1 MHLNGIRYSTPPSIS
16 SQQKN
21 ESMEA
26 DIPNETNG
34 FTSGIK
40 KNDLD
45 ICPVS
50 PLASGEGLPY
60 APVDW
65 PNPGDTWSW
74 KVGRRVNKSGF
85 YQDRYLF
92 LPRRLQNSSHR
103 RESFSSKLSLK
114 RYVQKQDPNINIAAF
129 FGSFSWR
136 VPPKRGKLWF
146 DGDNLSLL

>member
-92 LPRRLQNSSHR
+92 LPRRLQNSSRR

-136 VPPKRGKLWF
+136 VPPKRGKL
-146 DGDNLSLL
+146 